1 MMIRI
6 RVGTVP
12 LLVAAIAAMLAAGL
26 PARADWRDTIR
37 VLRIGVVVGAN
48 PVQRLKQLEPFRRR
62 ISVEAG
68 LPVEFVPAIGYSSL
82 IDAHATGRIDYA
94 IYSAAAYG
102 AASALCGCIEPL
114 VAPAA
119 ADGSLSYRAVI
130 VVRADA
136 AVRTVYDLKGKSLI
150 LGRPGATA
158 GDLVPTAELA
168 AAGIEPVSFF
178 SRIRHADGPKAAMRT
193 VLAGLGDA
201 AVAWEPEDPSRG
213 PLANTGAAGDAAAP
227 HLRVVW
233 RSRPIAH
240 GPHAVSKRL
249 PQPLKD
255 RLRSALLRLKSL
267 DRAAYDAVER
277 HFGGGF
283 SGVAEDAYLPMVEV
297 FAPAATAPA
306 TAPSTGV
313 GPDNG

>member
-1 MMIRI
+1 
-6 RVGTVP
+6 
-12 LLVAAIAAMLAAGL
+12 MLAAGL
-26 PARADWRDTIR
+26 PARADWRDTVK

-48 PVQRLKQLEPFRRR
+48 PIQRLKQLEPFRRR
-62 ISVEAG
+62 ISAKAG
-68 LPVEFVPAIGYSSL
+68 LPVEFVPAVGYSSL
-82 IDAHATGRIDYA
+82 IDAHTTGRIDYA
-94 IYSAAAYG
+94 IYGAAAYG

-114 VAPAA
+114 AAPAA

-136 AVRTVYDLKGKSLI
+136 AVRAIDDLKGKSLI

-158 GDLVPTAELA
+158 GDLVPIAELA
-168 AAGIEPVSFF
+168 AAGLEPASFF
-178 SRIRHADGPKAAMRT
+178 SRIRHADGPKAAIGT

-201 AVAWEPEDPSRG
+201 AVAWEPDDAGRG
-213 PLANTGAAGDAAAP
+213 PLAGLAAAADVAGP
-227 HLRVVW
+227 AVRIVW

-267 DRAAYDAVER
+267 DRTAYDAVER
-277 HFGGGF
+277 YFAGGF
-283 SGVAEDAYLPMVEV
+283 SGVTEDAYRPMVEV

-306 TAPSTGV
+306 TAPPAAV

>member
-1 MMIRI
+1 MIRI
-6 RVGTVP
+6 GAMP
-12 LLVAAIAAMLAAGL
+12 LLIAAVVAVLAAGL
-26 PARADWRDTIR
+26 PARADWRDTVK

-48 PVQRLKQLEPFRRR
+48 PIERLKQLEPFRRR

-68 LPVEFVPAIGYSSL
+68 LPVEFVPAIGYASL

-102 AASALCGCIEPL
+102 AASALCGCIEPIA
-114 VAPAA
+114 APAS

-136 AVRTVYDLKGKSLI
+136 ATETIDDLKGKSLI
-150 LGRPGATA
+150 LGRSGATA
-158 GDLVPTAELA
+158 GDLVPMAEIA
-168 AAGIEPVSFF
+168 AAGIEPAAFF
-178 SRIRHADGPKAAMRT
+178 SRIRHADGPKAAIRT

-201 AVAWEPEDPSRG
+201 AVAWEPEGGTRG
-213 PLANTGAAGDAAAP
+213 PLADLTASGEIAGRD
-227 HLRVVW
+227 LRVVW

-240 GPHAVSKRL
+240 GPHAVSRRL

-267 DRAAYDAVER
+267 DRTAYDAVER

-297 FAPAATAPA
+297 FAPAAKVPAAAPPA
-306 TAPSTGV
+306 GA